1 MNRSLLR
8 PLLALTTKTDLLAA
22 LLAGF
27 LSAGCSISLM
37 GTAAWLISKATLQP
51 PLYALT
57 LGITMVRACGIGRAS
72 FRYLDRWFSHS
83 LAFRCYAKLQLRL
96 YDQAEAVIPLR
107 TGALHQGE
115 FLHQLLDSCE
125 TLRDFYLRALL
136 PFGVTSLLTL
146 FCLLALYD
154 RTPVGALVLGILWLL
169 HLLLPAW
176 MEPAV
181 PAAAES
187 KQDYRTAIME
197 IGSGG
202 AELLQ
207 TDNLGPLFPLL
218 DQPAARFQQGQFK
231 QIRLQERTD
240 SILEVSRH
248 LSFVFLFYLL
258 SLAML
263 QETISGIELSVWLLV
278 ILALFQEYQP
288 LSVATRVWND
298 SLRAADTLQSP
309 SDDRQSP
316 TIPLPNASVCIN
328 EDLPLLAVRHLSF
341 AYQPGV
347 PILKDLSF
355 TLRQGQH
362 TAILGESGSG
372 KTTLGYL
379 LLCFWQ
385 PDQGTIYLQGQDY
398 DELCPEAIRT
408 QIAASLQGC
417 SLFST
422 SLRDN
427 FLRLY
432 PECQEA
438 AIWHSLELAQLA
450 DLVRQLPQQL
460 DTPLGLDACRLSGG
474 QRNRLLTAL
483 ALTSQSPV
491 LLLDEPT
498 AGLSQE
504 TAQAMMT
511 GIIQELDNTGRTLL
525 IITHDLPLAG
535 RLAQII
541 SLT

>member
-27 LSAGCSISLM
+27 LSAGCSIGLM
-37 GTAAWLISKATLQP
+37 GTAAWLISKAALQP

-107 TGALHQGE
+107 DGALHQGE

-136 PFGVTSLLTL
+136 PFGVTGLLTL
-146 FCLLALYD
+146 LCLLVLYN

-169 HLLLPAW
+169 HLFLPAW
-176 MEPAV
+176 LEPAV
-181 PAAAES
+181 PAVAAS

-207 TDNLGPLFPLL
+207 TDNLEPLFPLL
-218 DQPAARFQQGQFK
+218 DQPAARFQQDQC
-231 QIRLQERTD
+231 QQTSRQDRTD
-240 SILEVSRH
+240 SILEAGRH
-248 LSFVFLFYLL
+248 LSFVFLFYVL
-258 SLAML
+258 SSAML
-263 QETISGIELSVWLLV
+263 QQTINGIELGVWLLV

-288 LSVATRVWND
+288 LSVATRVWRE
-298 SLRAADTLQSP
+298 SLSAADMLQSP
-309 SDDRQSP
+309 ADNRQSAEDSHP
-316 TIPLPNASVCIN
+316 YIPAGN
-328 EDLPLLAVRHLSF
+328 EKLPLLAVRHLSF

-347 PILKDLSF
+347 PVLKDLSF
-355 TLRQGQH
+355 TLCQGQH

-372 KTTLGYL
+372 KTTLACL
-379 LLCFWQ
+379 LLRFWL
-385 PDQGTIYLQGQDY
+385 PDQGTISLRGQDY
-398 DELCPEAIRT
+398 AEQCPETIRAKF
-408 QIAASLQGC
+408 AASLQGC

-427 FLRLY
+427 FLRLH
-432 PECQEA
+432 PDCQEST
-438 AIWHSLELAQLA
+438 IWHSLELAQLA
-450 DLVRQLPQQL
+450 DFVRQLPQQL

-474 QRNRLLTAL
+474 QRSRLLTAL
-483 ALTSQSPV
+483 ALTSQAPI

-498 AGLSQE
+498 AGLNQK
-504 TAQAMMT
+504 TAQAMMA
-511 GIIQELDNTGRTLL
+511 GIIQELDNTGRTML
-525 IITHDLPLAG
+525 IITHDLPLADQ
-535 RLAQII
+535 LAQVI